1 MILMLTVA
9 AALVSL
15 VLVLGALLMI
25 GSQPSKPPASE
36 PVSVSAPSPAKSP
49 AKKAA
54 SPPSSSKTKKAAC
67 QKAGSFG
74 SLPSW
79 AKQGTVLGPTLGLY
93 EQNSETAKGADDC
106 FDFLLYG
113 DSITAF
119 LTRDPAVLKKH
130 FGDKKAAA
138 LGVGGNTVEQLAWRI
153 MSGNEAPARAPK
165 VVAFNIGVN
174 NTTRSQGA
182 QVTTDHME
190 TLLRWWQKA
199 YPSTTLVLMALLPT
213 SRPDRKVAETNRQYK
228 ALASKLGIVF
238 AECGQDMDA
247 DDTTLYSDGLHPTA
261 AGHDV
266 VLKCLRKIV
275 DRYL

>member
-1 MILMLTVA
+1 MILALAVA
-9 AALVSL
+9 AALASL
-15 VLVLGALLMI
+15 VLLLGVLVVRAQ
-25 GSQPSKPPASE
+25 S
-36 PVSVSAPSPAKSP
+36 SPAPDATDATVTASTNATP
-49 AKKAA
+49 AKPKA
-54 SPPSSSKTKKAAC
+54 KKKSTGGSCA
-67 QKAGSFG
+67 KAGAFG

-79 AKQGTVLGPTLGLY
+79 AKQGTVVGPTLGLY
-93 EQNSETAKGADDC
+93 EQNAQTVKDADGC

-119 LTRDPAVLKKH
+119 LTRDPKVLKKH

-165 VVAFNIGVN
+165 CVAFNIGVN

-199 YPSTTLVLMALLPT
+199 YPSTKLVLMALLPT
-213 SRPDRKVAETNRQYK
+213 SRLDREVGETNRLYK

-275 DRYL
+275 EPYI